1 MAKNKPKNKPKNN
14 HEKPREEKAVE
25 PMSVNVEID
34 YGKLAMAIVQARH
47 IESQKE
53 QEIIEREKE
62 EWKKSLGYY
71 AHEEKEGIKRIF
83 FRFFNS
89 IKIFFNLMFFSKKKK
104 VKKSVT
110 SAFMQGI
117 TAIFFHAVK
126 FLLWILSIAFI
137 GVMFFH
143 GNKSFGTLDYIYYAV
158 FAFIS
163 FTLAGIF
170 RLMAIETEQI
180 SERERI
186 LGIFTAVMA
195 VIPMIELIISFFK
208 EVG

>member
-1 MAKNKPKNKPKNN
+1 MDENTK
-14 HEKPREEKAVE
+14 EEKTVE
-25 PMSVNVEID
+25 PINVNIEID
-34 YGKLAMAIVQARH
+34 YDKLAMSIVKAHQ
-47 IESQKE
+47 IEKNKE
-53 QEIIEREKE
+53 AEITEKE
-62 EWKKSLGYY
+62 KDEWRKSIGYCT
-71 AHEEKEGIKRIF
+71 HEEKKGIKKKF
-83 FRFFNS
+83 FVFFNY
-89 IKIFFNLMFFSKKKK
+89 IKVFFNLMFFSKKKK
-104 VKKSVT
+104 IKKSAT
-110 SAFMQGI
+110 SAFMQSI
-117 TAIFFHAVK
+117 TTIFFHTVK

-137 GVMFFH
+137 GVIFFH
-143 GNKSFGTLDYIYYAV
+143 GNKIFRVLDYIYYIG

-195 VIPMIELIISFFK
+195 VIPMIEMMVQFFK

>member
-1 MAKNKPKNKPKNN
+1 MKKNTKEKKKRNKG
-14 HEKPREEKAVE
+14 REETKNE
-25 PMSVNVEID
+25 SPIHVNVEID
-34 YGKLAMAIVQARH
+34 YDELAMAIVRAHQ
-47 IESQKE
+47 IEKDNE
-53 QEIIEREKE
+53 AETTEKE
-62 EWKKSLGYY
+62 RDEWKRSIGYC
-71 AHEEKEGIKRIF
+71 AHEDKKGIKKKFFIF
-83 FRFFNS
+83 SNY

-104 VKKSVT
+104 IKKSVT

-117 TAIFFHAVK
+117 TAIFFHTVK
-126 FLLWILSIAFI
+126 FLLWILSFAFI
-137 GVMFFH
+137 GVIFFH
-143 GNKSFGTLDYIYYAV
+143 GNKAFGALDYIYYAV

-195 VIPMIELIISFFK
+195 VIPMIEMIVNFFE